1 MVVFQ
6 ELRISP
12 DGSTLFIDANIA
24 SGDYYK
30 NLYIDSIYIDTEET
44 FTPNGNPSSKAK
56 KVYTNTSNN
65 NSVRSVR
72 LELTEEN
79 INLGSLSNHIFYVYV
94 KVSGVPDPTTPCYAN
109 KIYTIGV
116 VLNWFPIY
124 QKSLKVLGVIKDNCC
139 SFPKEATDFIIKLKG
154 FEISLRTSQ
163 YIKANQ
169 IYNSWFKNI
178 KSDIINLN
186 CGCK

>member
-1 MVVFQ
+1 MANEDKLMSKD
-6 ELRISP
+6 ELASLRESIKQKRRIRAQRRRKA
-12 DGSTLFIDANIA
+12 LFRLLILLLLLLALVA
-24 SGDYYK
+24 G
-30 NLYIDSIYIDTEET
+30 LIYA
-44 FTPNGNPSSKAK
+44 G
-56 KVYTNTSNN
+56 Y
-65 NSVRSVR
+65 
-72 LELTEEN
+72 
-79 INLGSLSNHIFYVYV
+79 
-94 KVSGVPDPTTPCYAN
+94 